1 MEDFRLKGRK
11 RSLHILIKSFC
22 IFFSYFKSLYPLIS
36 FLFFFLGILSYFL
49 ALSFFPFLLPFIS
62 FSPKAPTPLLRLLEN
77 IFSLLIFLLSVSY
90 MSLFHQPCIKVY
102 PSIQPEPTQQNV
114 RTLEENVRPLYYF
127 LRNDESI

>member
-22 IFFSYFKSLYPLIS
+22 IFYFKSLYPLIS
-36 FLFFFLGILSYFL
+36 FLFFLGILSYFL

-77 IFSLLIFLLSVSY
+77 LFSLLIFLLSVSY

-102 PSIQPEPTQQNV
+102 PSIQPEPTQNNV
-114 RTLEENVRPLYYF
+114 MALEENVRPLYYF